1 LLHRFFV
8 TLPLCLSASVL
19 LCYFASLPPQYF
31 PNSTPLSL
39 LLYIN
44 GQLADLEPGQ
54 VIAQTRQVND
64 LNSLD
69 NRQASYTN
77 KFSLPKSA
85 NNIKLLDYLTLM
97 GNSSNVP
104 YQKNTCSLYSHTGEC
119 FVYNG
124 WAVITDGGDSYD
136 CVVYDGI
143 IDLYKAID
151 NKTLA
156 DLDLSSL
163 THLKNPASVVASWT
177 NEASTYRYIVAN
189 YNGDTSVR
197 QIAPGYYNINMDYF
211 VPSVNVAWL
220 WHKVFD
226 AFNDHVQPTGSIF
239 SSPDFTNLWMTFP
252 KGVVRGEEQD
262 IEVFLRSGIT
272 LQGTPNM
279 DWSRYLIP
287 IGPGTNVNTEFVDS
301 NVVNDRHLKIK
312 VAGRYRLEFSGEFNI
327 NKRVSVKIARN
338 SQNVALANISNTS
351 LLNDDQDASG
361 SFEYSREMLLNVND
375 TLAIL
380 LDQKN
385 GAFDFHDTGNSMQ
398 VRLVRMED
406 YEIDFT
412 EAFSDLSIRDFLNE
426 VVYRFGLTI
435 FKDKY
440 SNNYR
445 FATLEE
451 LLETAPTVNWSRK
464 FVHKVSEDYLTGS
477 YAQQN
482 VFSYTYND
490 KEATYNDGYIDVL
503 NKSLP
508 ESKTLFKSKIYSPEL
523 QTTPY
528 PFRSI
533 GMYKMWEKEFKE
545 ETRQNEQGEEETVLT
560 VSYKPLNK
568 RYYFMYADRDSNTYA
583 VQSFITGDGATGQ
596 GAWYERFTG
605 LSFKDIA
612 QSYYA
617 PITNILG
624 RALVV
629 TAQLYLS
636 DNDVAN
642 FNFNTFY
649 YIEQLGGSFLVNK
662 INNYIP
668 GKPVTCE
675 LIRVRQGFYS
685 QMPLSITAV
694 EAQQGTGN
702 QQLLIHFISQLTAG
716 TNITLQYQVEDT
728 WVNPVGGTTSPI
740 VFNVPS
746 QLVGQTHKMRLW
758 YQDGISNQV
767 TALWLGTYTLVL

>member
-1 LLHRFFV
+1 M
-8 TLPLCLSASVL
+8 
-19 LCYFASLPPQYF
+19 
-31 PNSTPLSL
+31 SL

-44 GQLADLEPGQ
+44 GQLADLDPGQ

-64 LNSLD
+64 LNSLE

-143 IDLYKAID
+143 IDLYKAIE
-151 NKTLA
+151 NKTL
-156 DLDLSSL
+156 DNLDLSAL
-163 THLKNPASVVASWT
+163 THDKNPQSVVASW
-177 NEASTYRYIVAN
+177 NDPACPYRYIIAD
-189 YNGDTSVR
+189 YNGKMAALPSANNVL
-197 QIAPGYYNINMDYF
+197 QVSMDYF
-211 VPSVNVAWL
+211 VPSVSVAWL
-220 WHKVFD
+220 WQKIFD
-226 AFNDHVQPTGSIF
+226 AFNQQAQPTGSIF

-252 KGVVRGEEQD
+252 KGIVRGDEQD
-262 IEVFLRSGIT
+262 VEVFLRDSIT
-272 LQGTPNM
+272 QQGTPTM
-279 DWSRYLIP
+279 DWVRYFVPL
-287 IGPGTNVNTEFVDS
+287 GPPTSINTQFVYGS
-301 NVVNDRHLKIK
+301 IISGRHLRVKE
-312 VAGRYRLEFSGEFNI
+312 AGRYRLEFSGECNI
-327 NKRVSVKIARN
+327 NKPVKVLIGRN
-338 SQNVALANISNTS
+338 SHNVAPANITNAIT
-351 LLNDDQDASG
+351 LNNNQEASG
-361 SFEYSREMLLNVND
+361 SFEYTHELWLNAND
-375 TLAIL
+375 SLCII

-385 GAFDFHDTGNSMQ
+385 GAFDFHDTGNEFL
-398 VRLVRMED
+398 VRLARMED
-406 YEIDFT
+406 YEVNFAD
-412 EAFSDLSIRDFLNE
+412 AFSDFSIRDFLSE
-426 VVYRFGLTI
+426 VIYRFGLTI

-440 SNNYR
+440 TNNYR
-445 FATLEE
+445 FATPEE
-451 LLETAPTVNWSRK
+451 LLETAPTANWSRK
-464 FVHKVSEDYLTGS
+464 FVKKISEDYLTVS
-477 YAQQN
+477 YAQRN
-482 VFSYTYND
+482 VFSYSYND
-490 KEATYNDGYIDVL
+490 KETTYNDGYIDVP
-503 NKSLP
+503 NNNLP
-508 ESKTLFKSKIYSPEL
+508 ETKTLFKSKIYSPEL
-523 QTTPY
+523 LTTAYPQT
-528 PFRSI
+528 RLNV
-533 GMYKMWEKEFKE
+533 YKMWEKEPVE
-545 ETRQNEQGEEETVLT
+545 EDVENEEGETEKVITLQ
-560 VSYKPLNK
+560 YKPLDK
-568 RYYFMYADRDSNTYA
+568 RYYFMYSQTQERPHVA
-583 VQSFITGDGATGQ
+583 VSASGQSQYSSKAC
-596 GAWYERFTG
+596 YESFSG
-605 LSFKDIA
+605 LPFKDLL

-617 PITNILG
+617 PITNMLN

-636 DNDVAN
+636 EHDVAN
-642 FNFNTFY
+642 FDFNTFY

-694 EAQQGTGN
+694 EAAQDTGGN
-702 QQLLIHFISQLTAG
+702 QLLLVHFISQLNAG